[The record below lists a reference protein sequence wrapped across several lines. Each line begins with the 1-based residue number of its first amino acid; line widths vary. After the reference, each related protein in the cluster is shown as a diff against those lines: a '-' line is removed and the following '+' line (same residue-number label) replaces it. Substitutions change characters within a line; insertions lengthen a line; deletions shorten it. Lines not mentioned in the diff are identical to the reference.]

1 MEFCVYILA
10 SFRRTLYVGVTNDL
24 PRCLTEHRAAS
35 YATFVGKYRVNR
47 LVYFDSAESPMDA
60 IERKK
65 QIKGWR
71 RAKKIA
77 LVEGF
82 NPAWR
87 DLSEDILG
95 APGRSNSLIE

>member
-10 SFRRTLYVGVTNDL
+10 SFRRTLYFGVTNDL
-24 PRCLTEHRAAS
+24 ARRLAEHRCAVDS
-35 YATFVGKYRVNR
+35 TFVGKYNINR
-47 LVYFDSAESPMDA
+47 LVYFDLAESPMDA
-60 IERKK
+60 IEREK

-77 LVEGF
+77 LIEET

-87 DLSEDILG
+87 DMTKDILG
-95 APGRSNSLIE
+95 ATR